1 MSSNFNNYE
10 AMNISCLQQ
19 SQPDRA
25 HLHDLLSDAFELS
38 ADLTHW
44 QCNIHVLSY
53 VADTD
58 LGVAHR
64 ALE

>member
-1 MSSNFNNYE
+1 
-10 AMNISCLQQ
+10 MNISCLQQ